1 MDLKPKQLLRRAAA
15 LLVAGATSMSLAV
28 SAFADSFYGVNY
40 GVTATLGSSS
50 GYMYETNTTNSWKV
64 TLYVATT
71 DNGKIDPTTANI
83 TTEYQ
88 LSKVGTVVYDNDAHA
103 ANDVVLYPADVTDI
117 KRSTAITYL
126 AGKSISSTGI
136 SQVKSSTTYIP
147 DSDKR
152 SPNTDIVH
160 GVTGDYIYRKKGS
173 AVSKWLPAYGA
184 YADAANN
191 DKEFTQTVIEQMNL
205 CLGGTESNFIPLYTK
220 IAYHIGKEPKEK
232 LAESKKQNGFTDYK
246 LLLPQT
252 EGCVVEWCCVIE
264 AMPEIQINVSTSKYG
279 FWSLLL
285 RDSWGYFWIYHAAP
299 AFMCGTDGNLHL
311 YMDAYSFATYNEYSK
326 QYYGYNSA
334 IKDIAK
340 VLTDFLSYRRLDSW
354 KSSGALRTELGTIFC
369 NTTVAKRAL
378 VHQTSQYYCGVPSY
392 DANPQAFDIVNCPG
406 YFAAYGGIG
415 VLLSK
420 LEDDENKVPVYYYVY
435 DENNKFTGQIHTE
448 YFDTGT
454 DKNNPNLFVPSTS
467 YGIPI
472 ADESLN
478 SGSNAYNE
486 YKDFWNAKAG
496 RYYTA
501 GYLREGN
508 GGNVV
513 TDAKGNPQTG
523 ATIITDVT
531 PVTEKLKTYSSYKRD
546 FVKSIHVKTVK
557 APSVDIYYHTYTYT
571 VPDECWDEVNNAL
584 QGLEGL
590 EYEKKLEELAKQ
602 YGFADKYTV
611 TVTKR
616 EMPLT

>member
-15 LLVAGATSMSLAV
+15 LLVAGATSISLAV

-71 DNGKIDPTTANI
+71 DDGKIDPTTANI

-136 SQVKSSTTYIP
+136 SQVISTDWYIP
-147 DSDKR
+147 GSDVR

-160 GVTGDYIYRKKGS
+160 GVTGDYIYRRSG
-173 AVSKWLPAYGA
+173 AEVSKWLPAYGA

-191 DKEFTQTVIEQMNL
+191 DNEFTQTVIEQMNL

-285 RDSWGYFWIYHAAP
+285 RDSWGDFWIYHAAP
-299 AFMCGTDGNLHL
+299 AFMCGTGGNLHL

-354 KSSGALRTELGTIFC
+354 KSSGALRTELGTNFC

-392 DANPQAFDIVNCPG
+392 DANQQAFDIVNYPG

-420 LEDDENKVPVYYYVY
+420 LEDDETDIPVYYYIY
-435 DENNKFTGQIHTE
+435 DENNKFVELKQETYTPDGNGFI
-448 YFDTGT
+448 
-454 DKNNPNLFVPSTS
+454 PSAD

-478 SGSNAYNE
+478 NSDQPIKSTTGGTRYFY
-486 YKDFWNAKAG
+486 YKDYPSLACYVIDFKGTSAG
-496 RYYTA
+496 ENLLNPSA
-501 GYLREGN
+501 
-508 GGNVV
+508 V
-513 TDAKGNPQTG
+513 TDAIKTSKTVSG
-523 ATIITDVT
+523 IT
-531 PVTEKLKTYSSYKRD
+531 TEA
-546 FVKSIHVKTVK
+546 KSIHVKIIK

-616 EMPLT
+616 EMPLV